1 MSPSNLTRRKIA
13 LPCRIRP
20 SPQATRWTDTHFYSL
35 KKQRENGSSWRG
47 GDSGAALTFPCSL
60 SSANVPEM
68 LRLSCATAE
77 AAAAAALTAT
87 ADPAGA
93 APRNETLPAAGAA
106 PLLGPTAA
114 SDADPAVAV
123 EAAFSAN
130 AMAEVERMGGGR
142 WRWPAA
148 CSPHVRERGE
158 G

>member
-1 MSPSNLTRRKIA
+1 
-13 LPCRIRP
+13 
-20 SPQATRWTDTHFYSL
+20 
-35 KKQRENGSSWRG
+35 
-47 GDSGAALTFPCSL
+47 
-60 SSANVPEM
+60 M
-68 LRLSCATAE
+68 LRLSCATA
-77 AAAAAALTAT
+77 AAAALTAT
-87 ADPAGA
+87 

-123 EAAFSAN
+123 EAALSAN

-142 WRWPAA
+142 WRWRWPAA